1 MLCACNICLL
11 GNKYFCS
18 NYLTRSFLP
27 VLIMLP
33 FMLLSFLSFCT
44 VVPLRLAMRSRL
56 SPSRTVTFFVVSF
69 FLLLLLLLLF
79 ELLLL
84 FVLLLL
90 FELCVVLELL
100 LLLVD
105 EERVSVTSLLRL
117 QRRRAATLRLSS
129 LLSTSTV

>member
-11 GNKYFCS
+11 GNIFS

-69 FLLLLLLLLF
+69 FLLLLLLF
-79 ELLLL
+79 ELLLF

-90 FELCVVLELL
+90 FELCVAFELL

-105 EERVSVTSLLRL
+105 EERVSVTSLLLLRL
-117 QRRRAATLRLSS
+117 PRRRAATLRLSS

>member
-11 GNKYFCS
+11 GNKSFCS

-69 FLLLLLLLLF
+69 FLLLLLLF
-79 ELLLL
+79 ELLLF

-129 LLSTSTV
+129 LLSTSTI